1 MKLANHE
8 EKALCWLGG
17 GGGGGAPSR
26 SVKELPSQIVNEV
39 VIWGLLIQNSLPGKN
54 AIRIETVAILVY
66 FYKDKPLLFL
76 ILQKVNVKICKRN

>member
-1 MKLANHE
+1 MK
-8 EKALCWLGG
+8 KVFPSFGCGRWGG
-17 GGGGGAPSR
+17 GGGSR
-26 SVKELPSQIVNEV
+26 SVKELPSQMVNEV

-54 AIRIETVAILVY
+54 TIRIETVAILVY

>member
-1 MKLANHE
+1 MK
-8 EKALCWLGG
+8 KVFPSFGCGRWGG
-17 GGGGGAPSR
+17 GGMGDSR